1 MTRNE
6 ALLAELNKL
15 LDDIRNKLKSK
26 KQKLYEN
33 ELDELSLMAQHALK
47 TSARSCFFDKTSVIK
62 GIMKIINKIN
72 KEIASVELEMHGVAN
87 YSEYESKRIENVVFK
102 QAIKDELE
110 KMLNLVVCARPEI
123 RDKELSTII
132 KMISNR

>member
-15 LDDIRNKLKSK
+15 LDDIRSILKAK

-33 ELDELSLMAQHALK
+33 ELDELTIIVQHSLRLSQ
-47 TSARSCFFDKTSVIK
+47 RSCFFEKAAVIK

-72 KEIASVELEMHGVAN
+72 REITSIELEMHGVAN
-87 YSEYESKRIENVVFK
+87 YSDYERKRVENFAFK
-102 QAIKDELE
+102 QVIKDELE
-110 KMLNLVVCARPEI
+110 KMLGLVVCARPEI
-123 RDKELSTII
+123 RDKELSSII
-132 KMISNR
+132 KMMSSR